1 MSKIESFL
9 KFIEFRDID
18 NWSVSH
24 ILESTF
30 SYNEKYPLVKIG
42 EFLKRNKTVINIE
55 DNKEYKRVTI
65 KINNGGVFLRDIKKG
80 SEIGTKKQY
89 LIKKGQFLLSKID
102 ARNGAFGVVPDEVDN
117 AIITGNFW
125 TFDVDYNKINPYFL
139 SLITT
144 TKEFIKFCANA
155 SNGTTNRHY
164 LQEDAFLNVKIPLPS
179 LEEQN
184 RLLRNI
190 DKYSNLLKSL
200 KVQHKNL
207 IENFNKIIFS
217 SKITKKE
224 TLLNFISFNEL
235 STWSVSRTKQNN
247 FNYNEK
253 YPLVKIGEFLK
264 RNKTVINIEDNKEY
278 KRVTIK
284 INNGGVFLRDIKRG
298 SEIGT
303 KKQYLIKKGQFLLS
317 KIDARNGAF
326 GLATDEVD
334 GAIITA
340 DFFAYDIDTSKIEP
354 YFLVLLTTTKQFKNF
369 AQSASSGTTNR
380 QRIKEENFLNIE
392 IPLPSLEEQR
402 EIIEPIIENLKQQ
415 NEAKKNREF
424 AIKEFEREIFQT
436 ESEKVS

>member
-9 KFIEFRDID
+9 KFIEFKDID

-42 EFLKRNKTVINIE
+42 EFLKRNKTIINIE

-179 LEEQN
+179 LEKQ
-184 RLLRNI
+184 
-190 DKYSNLLKSL
+190 K
-200 KVQHKNL
+200 KVL
-207 IENFNKIIFS
+207 E
-217 SKITKKE
+217 
-224 TLLNFISFNEL
+224 
-235 STWSVSRTKQNN
+235 
-247 FNYNEK
+247 NYN
-253 YPLVKIGEFLK
+253 
-264 RNKTVINIEDNKEY
+264 
-278 KRVTIK
+278 
-284 INNGGVFLRDIKRG
+284 
-298 SEIGT
+298 
-303 KKQYLIKKGQFLLS
+303 
-317 KIDARNGAF
+317 A
-326 GLATDEVD
+326 
-334 GAIITA
+334 
-340 DFFAYDIDTSKIEP
+340 KIE
-354 YFLVLLTTTKQFKNF
+354 LAK
-369 AQSASSGTTNR
+369 AQ
-380 QRIKEENFLNIE
+380 
-392 IPLPSLEEQR
+392 EQ
-402 EIIEPIIENLKQQ
+402 
-415 NEAKKNREF
+415 EAKKIE
-424 AIKEFEREIFQT
+424 
-436 ESEKVS
+436 ESIE

>member
-24 ILESTF
+24 ILKSTF

-42 EFLKRNKTVINIE
+42 EFLKRNKTIINIE

-102 ARNGAFGVVPDEVDN
+102 ARNGAFG
-117 AIITGNFW
+117 
-125 TFDVDYNKINPYFL
+125 
-139 SLITT
+139 
-144 TKEFIKFCANA
+144 
-155 SNGTTNRHY
+155 
-164 LQEDAFLNVKIPLPS
+164 
-179 LEEQN
+179 
-184 RLLRNI
+184 
-190 DKYSNLLKSL
+190 
-200 KVQHKNL
+200 
-207 IENFNKIIFS
+207 
-217 SKITKKE
+217 
-224 TLLNFISFNEL
+224 
-235 STWSVSRTKQNN
+235 
-247 FNYNEK
+247 
-253 YPLVKIGEFLK
+253 
-264 RNKTVINIEDNKEY
+264 
-278 KRVTIK
+278 
-284 INNGGVFLRDIKRG
+284 
-298 SEIGT
+298 
-303 KKQYLIKKGQFLLS
+303 
-317 KIDARNGAF
+317 
-326 GLATDEVD
+326 LATDDVD

-392 IPLPSLEEQR
+392 IPLPLLEEQR

-415 NEAKKNREF
+415 NEAQKNREL
-424 AIKEFEREIFQT
+424 AIKEFEMEIFQT